1 MKEDRK
7 RDVKEK
13 EAKKLQRIKTNDKP
27 DTYSSV
33 LSIIV
38 L

>member
-13 EAKKLQRIKTNDKP
+13 EAKKLQRIKTNYKH